1 MEAIPMPYIDF
12 ADLKSRI
19 TIVQAATWLVLTLKP
34 SGSQQRGA
42 CPACNTGGDRALVIT
57 PERGL
62 FYCFPAKIG
71 GDLIKLVAHIKAC
84 TQTEAAQLIQ
94 TQFGGTVP
102 TVPAR
107 ASRTVQS
114 RSSTAPQNQKAGLN
128 PLTYLEPEHPAIQA
142 LGVSAAT
149 AEAFGSGYAGKGV
162 LRGRYAV
169 PVHGRD
175 GTLLAYVGIAVTK
188 EQSPRLLF
196 HNFDPGSTIFNANR
210 LTEGGDLFVCRDPLQ
225 VLLAVENGI
234 ASECVVA
241 FLTDGIVAQ
250 QLEVLAALMDEKK
263 TEPAQLC

>member
-1 MEAIPMPYIDF
+1 MPYIDF

-19 TIVQAATWLVLTLKP
+19 PITQAAEWLALTLKP
-34 SGSQQRGA
+34 SGNQQRGP
-42 CPACNTGGDRALVIT
+42 CPACNTGGNRALVIT

-71 GDLIKLVAHIKAC
+71 GDLIKLVAHVKAC
-84 TQTEAAQLIQ
+84 TQNEAAQLIQ
-94 TQFGGTVP
+94 SQFGGTDP

-107 ASRTVQS
+107 ASRTVRHS
-114 RSSTAPQNQKAGLN
+114 SSTAPEKEKAGLN
-128 PLTYLEPEHPAIQA
+128 PLTYLEPEHPGIQA
-142 LGVSAAT
+142 LGISPAT

-169 PVHGRD
+169 PVHSTD
-175 GTLLAYVGIAVTK
+175 GTLLAYVGIAVAK

-210 LTEGGDLFVCRDPLQ
+210 LAEGGDLFVCRDPLQ

-234 ASECVVA
+234 AAESVVA
-241 FLTDGIVAQ
+241 FLTDGIAAQ
-250 QLEVLAALMDEKK
+250 QLEMLAALMDEKK
-263 TEPAQLC
+263 TEPAQLF

>member
-19 TIVQAATWLVLTLKP
+19 TISQAAECLPLTLKP
-34 SGSQQRGA
+34 SGNQQRGP

-84 TQTEAAQLIQ
+84 TQNEAAQLIQ
-94 TQFGGTVP
+94 SQFGGTVP

-107 ASRTVQS
+107 ASGTVQY

-128 PLTYLEPEHPAIQA
+128 PLPYLEPEHPTIQA
-142 LGVSAAT
+142 LGVSPAT
-149 AEAFGSGYAGKGV
+149 AIAFGSGYAGKGV

-169 PVHGRD
+169 PVHGKD
-175 GTLLAYVGIAVTK
+175 GTLLAYVGIAVAK

-210 LTEGGDLFVCRDPLQ
+210 LAEGGDLFVCRDPLQ
-225 VLLAVENGI
+225 VLLAVENGV
-234 ASECVVA
+234 APENVVA
-241 FLTDGIVAQ
+241 FLTDGIAAQ
-250 QLEVLAALMDEKK
+250 QLEMLAALMDEKK
-263 TEPAQLC
+263 TEPAQLF